1 MIPADVDGTVTLEG
15 GAVGFIGPFVVPGF
29 LAAASG
35 FLIILLMLAQAL
47 GALAWLPVVRRRVGS
62 FGIGRPPP
70 EGGELAQGRPIL
82 FRQRRP
88 GLEGRPFTIVKF
100 RTMRSPRRD
109 EMSLEAD
116 AQRLT
121 SLGRFLRSSSLDEL
135 PELWN
140 VLHGDMSLVGPRPLL
155 MEFLDRYTPAEAR
168 RHEVRP
174 GVTGWAAVHGRH
186 ALRFEERL
194 RLDVW
199 YVDHWSLSLD
209 LRIIAAT
216 IKQVLRREGVST
228 VQSGEAIF
236 PARAIPRTSFPRNG
250 GRGAPS
256 SDGRQG
262 RQGPSVDGR
271 WVAVSGRFDHRRS
284 AWAAGGRASGRGAQ

>member
-1 MIPADVDGTVTLEG
+1 VTSDRPRR
-15 GAVGFIGPFVVPGF
+15 A
-29 LAAASG
+29 
-35 FLIILLMLAQAL
+35 
-47 GALAWLPVVRRRVGS
+47 RRVGRAKRVLDV
-62 FGIGRPPP
+62 IGAVVGLTVLSPV
-70 EGGELAQGRPIL
+70 LATIAIASLITQGRPIL

-116 AQRLT
+116 GQRLT

-140 VLHGDMSLVGPRPLL
+140 VLNGEMSLVGPRPLL

-216 IKQVLRREGVST
+216 VKQVLQRQGVST
-228 VQSGEAIF
+228 VQSGEAMF
-236 PARAIPRTSFPRNG
+236 LPERFRVQLSEEQWQ
-250 GRGAPS
+250 GAHPQAMA
-256 SDGRQG
+256 DGSAES
-262 RQGPSVDGR
+262 PHVDGR
-271 WVAVSGRFDHRRS
+271 
-284 AWAAGGRASGRGAQ
+284 